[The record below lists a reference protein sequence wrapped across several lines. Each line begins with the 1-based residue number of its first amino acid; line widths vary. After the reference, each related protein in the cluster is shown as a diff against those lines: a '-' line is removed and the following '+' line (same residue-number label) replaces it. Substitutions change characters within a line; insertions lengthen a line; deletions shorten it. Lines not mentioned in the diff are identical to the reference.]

1 MITRIE
7 KFGASWCGPCKVLD
21 RTLEQISR
29 IVKHNV
35 DEEEEL
41 ANSKGIR
48 NVPVLIYYNDR
59 DEEVKRTIG
68 AVSLG
73 TIMQTIINMYRV
85 LLSRTGVAYAKECDD
100 ELDEFDFIDVLRD
113 FVDSGDVIIFVDDLD
128 TLRDSMELE
137 YKIEVVNGDE

>member
-1 MITRIE
+1 MVTRIE

-21 RTLEQISR
+21 RTLEQISGIE
-29 IVKHNV
+29 IVKHDV
-35 DEEEEL
+35 DEKEEL

-73 TIMQTIINMYRV
+73 TIMQI
-85 LLSRTGVAYAKECDD
+85 
-100 ELDEFDFIDVLRD
+100 
-113 FVDSGDVIIFVDDLD
+113 
-128 TLRDSMELE
+128 
-137 YKIEVVNGDE
+137 VNNN